1 MWGER
6 PLAGYRAGFVA
17 GNSRIAWVSI
27 LDVTSLSIR
36 IDTENGPVHPV
47 VDVSFTVAAGEVLA
61 LVGGSGSGK
70 SLTATAV
77 LGLLPDVAT
86 VSGGAIRFRG
96 EDVTHLADESRRAL
110 RGRGM
115 AMVFQDPM
123 QYLNPVMTCG
133 DQVAEAL
140 RVIEGRAAADASAR
154 VLELF
159 REVGLPDPPRHM
171 RQFPHELSGGMRQR
185 VLIAMMLAREP
196 ALLIADEPTTALD
209 ATVQAQILTLLRTLA
224 RRRDMALLLITHD
237 LNAVIRTADR
247 AVVMQAGRVVEAIP
261 VANLMEARHP
271 YTRLLLD
278 AMPRRAA
285 TVMKSAPAPDVPVC
299 APAPLLTAR
308 EIVVAYPGAERW
320 LGGRMPAEPVVKG
333 ISLDVH
339 AGETLAIVGESGS
352 GKSTLG
358 RALIRL
364 GPVTSGRLTWEDGR
378 DLLALEGQD
387 LRAFRLQAQMVF
399 QDPHASLN
407 PRLSAGYLLAEPLR
421 IHGLSPS
428 RELADRA
435 VALLESVGLTAD
447 DARKYPHQFSGGQRQ
462 RLAIARALAVSPRL
476 VVADEPVASLDMS
489 VQGQVL
495 DLLAELRAR
504 LGLTYVFISH
514 DLSVVERIADRVLV
528 MHRGLV
534 VEEGTTTGV
543 FGSPRHEYSTLR

>member
-1 MWGER
+1 M
-6 PLAGYRAGFVA
+6 
-17 GNSRIAWVSI
+17 S
-27 LDVTSLSIR
+27 SLSIR
-36 IDTENGPVHPV
+36 IDAESGPVHPV
-47 VDVSFTVAAGEVLA
+47 VDVSFTVSAGEVLA

-77 LGLLPDVAT
+77 LGLLPDVAS

-96 EDVTHLADESRRAL
+96 EDVTHRADESRRAL

-140 RVIEGRAAADASAR
+140 RVIEGRSLAEASAR

-237 LNAVIRTADR
+237 LNAVFRTADR
-247 AVVMQAGRVVEAIP
+247 AVVMQAGRVVETIA
-261 VANLMEARHP
+261 VGDLTSARHP
-271 YTRLLLD
+271 YTRMLLD

-285 TVMKSAPAPDVPVC
+285 TAKNGAPSPDAAPVGAV
-299 APAPLLTAR
+299 PLLTAR
-308 EIVVAYPGAERW
+308 EIVVAYPGAERL
-320 LGGRMPAEPVVKG
+320 LGGRRLAEPVVKG
-333 ISLDVH
+333 ISLDVR

-364 GPVTSGRLTWEDGR
+364 GPVTSGRLAWEDGR
-378 DLLALEGQD
+378 DLLALEGSA

-407 PRLSAGYLLAEPLR
+407 PRLSAGYLLSEPLR
-421 IHGLSPS
+421 IHGLCPS
-428 RELADRA
+428 RERADRA
-435 VALLESVGLTAD
+435 VGLLEAVGLEAD

-489 VQGQVL
+489 VQGHVL
-495 DLLAELRAR
+495 DLLADLRAR

-528 MHRGLV
+528 MHRGTV
-534 VEEGTTTGV
+534 VEEGATGAV
-543 FGSPRHEYSTLR
+543 FGDPRHEYTRALLDASFSTARY